1 MMLLLDRLL
10 DKLGL
15 RRLERRRF
23 TLDGQL
29 IAYLQEL
36 ADHEQRTASEVAGEL
51 LASGAAQRDQAQ
63 EIYQRW
69 RSLSIREQEVAAL
82 ICLGCTNR
90 QIGNQLVISL
100 HTAKTHVRNIL
111 YKFDLHSKEEL
122 RMLLADWDF
131 SAWF

>member
-1 MMLLLDRLL
+1 MTLLDRLL

-23 TLDGQL
+23 TLEGQL
-29 IAYLQEL
+29 VAYLQEL
-36 ADHEQRTASEVAGEL
+36 ADHEQRPAAEVAGEL
-51 LASGAAQRDQAQ
+51 LVSGAAQRDQAQ

-69 RSLSIREQEVAAL
+69 LSLSVREQEVAAL
-82 ICLGCTNR
+82 VCLGYTNR
-90 QIGNQLVISL
+90 QIGNRLIISPQ
-100 HTAKTHVRNIL
+100 TAKSHVRNIL

-122 RMLLADWDF
+122 RMLLANWDF

>member
-1 MMLLLDRLL
+1 MTLLDRLL

-23 TLDGQL
+23 TLDGRMVT
-29 IAYLQEL
+29 YLQEL
-36 ADHEQRTASEVAGEL
+36 ADHEQRPAAEVAGEL

-63 EIYQRW
+63 EIYQCW
-69 RSLSIREQEVAAL
+69 LSLSVREQEVAAL
-82 ICLGCTNR
+82 VCLGYTNR
-90 QIGNQLVISL
+90 QIGNQLVISPQ
-100 HTAKTHVRNIL
+100 TAKSHVRNIL

-122 RMLLADWDF
+122 RMLLANWDF

>member
-1 MMLLLDRLL
+1 MTLLDRLL

-29 IAYLQEL
+29 VTYLQEL
-36 ADHEQRTASEVAGEL
+36 ADHEQRPAAEVAGEL
-51 LASGAAQRDQAQ
+51 LVSGAAQRDQAQ
-63 EIYQRW
+63 EIYQCW
-69 RSLSIREQEVAAL
+69 LSLSVREQEVAAL
-82 ICLGCTNR
+82 VCLGYTNR
-90 QIGNQLVISL
+90 QIGNRLVISPQ
-100 HTAKTHVRNIL
+100 TAKSHVRNIL

-122 RMLLADWDF
+122 RMLLANWDF

>member
-1 MMLLLDRLL
+1 MTLLDRLL

-29 IAYLQEL
+29 VAYLQEL
-36 ADHEQRTASEVAGEL
+36 ADHEQRPAAEVAGEL
-51 LASGAAQRDQAQ
+51 LASGAAQRNQAQ
-63 EIYQRW
+63 EIYQSW
-69 RSLSIREQEVAAL
+69 LSLSVREQEVAAL
-82 ICLGCTNR
+82 VCLGYTNR
-90 QIGNQLVISL
+90 QIGNRLVISPQ
-100 HTAKTHVRNIL
+100 TAKAHVRNIL

-131 SAWF
+131 STWF